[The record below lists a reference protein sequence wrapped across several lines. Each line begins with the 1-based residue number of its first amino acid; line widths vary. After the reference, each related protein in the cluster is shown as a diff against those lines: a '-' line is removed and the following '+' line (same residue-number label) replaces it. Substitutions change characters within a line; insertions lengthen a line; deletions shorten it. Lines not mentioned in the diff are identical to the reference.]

1 AGMELYMD
9 RTLSR
14 RDDAGRPK
22 FDRNNATMLSIDLHV
37 EHALRDELEK
47 AMAEFSALAA
57 VGVIMDVHT
66 GEVVAMTSLPDFDP
80 NDPMASSDDSRFNR
94 ATLGVYEMGSVFKA
108 VTLAAALDS
117 GRVDINGKFDA
128 TQPIKVARF
137 TIRDYRG
144 KNRWLSVPE
153 VFVYSS
159 NIGTAKIALQL
170 GTEDYKGYL
179 DRFGLLSRP
188 NIELPEAGSPL
199 LPSPW
204 GELSTITT
212 SYGHGIAVTP
222 LQVVSAVST
231 VVNGGFRVRP
241 TFLRQNDVRLGERVI
256 SADTSMAMRGLLRM
270 VVAEGTGRSA
280 DVPGYPV
287 MGKTGTAE
295 KAVNGGY
302 ARNRLITSFISA
314 FPANDPR
321 YAMIVMFDEPRAT
334 KNTYGFAT
342 AGWNAAPVTSR
353 VVARVAPLLGLRP
366 ATQPQDND
374 MLREAKLVSFE
385 ASGQ

>member
-1 AGMELYMD
+1 
-9 RTLSR
+9 
-14 RDDAGRPK
+14 
-22 FDRNNATMLSIDLHV
+22 
-37 EHALRDELEK
+37 
-47 AMAEFSALAA
+47 
-57 VGVIMDVHT
+57 
-66 GEVVAMTSLPDFDP
+66 
-80 NDPMASSDDSRFNR
+80 
-94 ATLGVYEMGSVFKA
+94 
-108 VTLAAALDS
+108 
-117 GRVDINGKFDA
+117 
-128 TQPIKVARF
+128 
-137 TIRDYRG
+137 
-144 KNRWLSVPE
+144 
-153 VFVYSS
+153 
-159 NIGTAKIALQL
+159 
-170 GTEDYKGYL
+170 
-179 DRFGLLSRP
+179 
-188 NIELPEAGSPL
+188 
-199 LPSPW
+199 
-204 GELSTITT
+204 
-212 SYGHGIAVTP
+212 
-222 LQVVSAVST
+222 VVSAIST
-231 VVNGGFRVRP
+231 VVNGGFKVKP

-256 SADTSMAMRGLLRM
+256 SAETSMAMRGLLRM

-321 YAMIVMFDEPRAT
+321 YAMLVMFDEPKPT
-334 KNTYGFAT
+334 KNTYGYAT